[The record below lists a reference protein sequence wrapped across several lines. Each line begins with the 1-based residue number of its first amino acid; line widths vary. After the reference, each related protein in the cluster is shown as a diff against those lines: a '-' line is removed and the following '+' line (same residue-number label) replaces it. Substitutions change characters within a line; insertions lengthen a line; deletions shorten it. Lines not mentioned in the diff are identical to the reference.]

1 MMPDYQKMYFHLFNA
16 ITDAL
21 VQLERQNY
29 GLVAERLKAAQV
41 DGENAYLTEDDAAN
55 TERRKTI
62 SEWKSLR

>member
-1 MMPDYQKMYFHLFNA
+1 MPDYQKMYFHLFNA

-21 VQLERQNY
+21 GQLEQQNY
-29 GLVAERLKAAQV
+29 GLAANRLKAAQV

-55 TERRKTI
+55 TGRKTI

>member
-29 GLVAERLKAAQV
+29 GLATERLKAAQV
-41 DGENAYLTEDDAAN
+41 DGENAYLTEDDATS
-55 TERRKTI
+55 TEGLTI
-62 SEWKSLR
+62 

>member
-1 MMPDYQKMYFHLFNA
+1 MPDYQKMYFHLFNA

-21 VQLERQNY
+21 GQLEQQNY
-29 GLVAERLKAAQV
+29 GLAADRLKAAQI

>member
-1 MMPDYQKMYFHLFNA
+1 MPDYQKMYFHLFNA

-29 GLVAERLKAAQV
+29 GLAGDRLKAAQV

-55 TERRKTI
+55 TERATI
-62 SEWKSLR
+62 SERKSLR

>member
-1 MMPDYQKMYFHLFNA
+1 MPDYQKMYFHLFNS

-21 VQLERQNY
+21 VQLEQQNY
-29 GLVAERLKAAQV
+29 GLAVERLKAAQV

-55 TERRKTI
+55 TGRRKTI

>member
-1 MMPDYQKMYFHLFNA
+1 MPDYQEMYFHLFNA

-29 GLVAERLKAAQV
+29 GLAAERLKAAQV

-55 TERRKTI
+55 AGRKTI

>member
-1 MMPDYQKMYFHLFNA
+1 MPDYQEMYFHLFNA

-55 TERRKTI
+55 IERATI

>member
-1 MMPDYQKMYFHLFNA
+1 MPDYQKMYFHLFNA

-29 GLVAERLKAAQV
+29 GLAAERLKAAQV

-55 TERRKTI
+55 TERATI
-62 SEWKSLR
+62 SEGKSLR